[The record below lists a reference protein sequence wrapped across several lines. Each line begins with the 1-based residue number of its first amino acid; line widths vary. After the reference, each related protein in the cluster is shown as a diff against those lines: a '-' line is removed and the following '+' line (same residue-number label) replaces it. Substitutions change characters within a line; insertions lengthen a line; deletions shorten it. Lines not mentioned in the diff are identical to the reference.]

1 MCPDPYEPVEHDRN
15 GLEVLG
21 RAECLRLLDQVTLG
35 RVGITVGALPAV
47 LPINFRLVDDRIVFR
62 TSGGTKLDAAT
73 RNAVVAFEV
82 DDMEPIGHTGW
93 SVMVTGVAREVT
105 DPAEL
110 AALGSAN
117 IPRWAPA
124 DGERVVEIS
133 TDMISGRR
141 IGPAPWPVSG
151 GAR

>member
-1 MCPDPYEPVEHDRN
+1 MEADRHEPVEHDRN

-21 RAECLRLLDQVTLG
+21 RVECLRLLNQVTLG
-35 RVGITVGALPAV
+35 RVAITVGALPAV

-82 DDMEPIGHTGW
+82 DDMEPMSHTGW
-93 SVMVTGVAREVT
+93 SVMVTGVACEVT

-110 AALGSAN
+110 DALASAN

-124 DGERVVEIS
+124 EGERLVEI
-133 TDMISGRR
+133 TTEMISGRR
-141 IGPAPWPVSG
+141 IGPAPWPISG
-151 GAR
+151 RVG

>member
-1 MCPDPYEPVEHDRN
+1 MDPHRHDPPVHDRN
-15 GLEVLG
+15 GLEVLP
-21 RAECLRLLDQVTLG
+21 RDECLRLLDRATLG
-35 RVGITVGALPAV
+35 RVAITVGALPAV
-47 LPINFRLVDDRIVFR
+47 LPVNFRLVDDRIVFR

-82 DDMEPIGHTGW
+82 DDMEPVGHTGW

-110 AALGSAN
+110 DALGSAN
-117 IPRWAPA
+117 IPRWAPQDA
-124 DGERVVEIS
+124 ERLVEIS

-141 IGPAPWPVSG
+141 IGPPPWSIPG